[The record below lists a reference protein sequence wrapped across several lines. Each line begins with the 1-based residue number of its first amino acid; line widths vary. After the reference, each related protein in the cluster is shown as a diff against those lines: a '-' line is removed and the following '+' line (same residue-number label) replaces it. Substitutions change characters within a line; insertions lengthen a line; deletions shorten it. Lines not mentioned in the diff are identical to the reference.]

1 MNSTAIAT
9 ISDFR
14 AVQVSKAG
22 KETRFDALGAIA
34 NGNKA
39 TKGALSQSLVNHYFA
54 NGQFGPLAVNFARVY
69 GAVFSGYANF
79 SGINPETGAAL
90 DKGRKSARQGWIDL
104 YGGLLAVHDK
114 KAFKGAKLQWLDML
128 KNAILTYDAQAAQ
141 REAAAAAE
149 KAAADQAAKDAGLLV
164 DVVATEAAP
173 LAISGPDTAPASD
186 TAPADDESATVN
198 ADATPLV

>member
-22 KETRFDALGAIA
+22 KETKFDALGAITD
-34 NGNKA
+34 GNKA
-39 TKGALSQSLVNHYFA
+39 TKWALSQSLLNHYFS
-54 NGQFGPLAVNFARVY
+54 NGQFGPLAVNFTRVF
-69 GAVFSGYANF
+69 GASFAGYANF
-79 SGINPETGAAL
+79 SGINPETGGAK

-104 YGGLLAVHDK
+104 YGGLLAVHEEK
-114 KAFKGAKLQWLDML
+114 PFKGAKLRWLDAL
-128 KNAILTYDAQAAQ
+128 KNAILTYEAQAAQ
-141 REAAAAAE
+141 REAQAAAE

-173 LAISGPDTAPASD
+173 LAITGPDTA
-186 TAPADDESATVN
+186 TDDESATVN
-198 ADATPLV
+198 ADATPQDALM